1 MWYQHFDTRHKH
13 SRTQNEWWA
22 GKSRWTGDIINR
34 QDKTPSPKPKSRAKK
49 PDAKR
54 KKRRPNDV
62 KTEQDMDAIAS
73 FDDSSRVT
81 DSSDDNNDDETSLL
95 VVYSLGSPST
105 LMSPSVL

>member
-1 MWYQHFDTRHKH
+1 
-13 SRTQNEWWA
+13 
-22 GKSRWTGDIINR
+22 
-34 QDKTPSPKPKSRAKK
+34 
-49 PDAKR
+49 
-54 KKRRPNDV
+54 
-62 KTEQDMDAIAS
+62 MDAIAS